1 MTSGRTDD
9 SLPFVAMALGADYAD
24 PFAAHRELVST
35 IFDLEMR
42 SPHPSVGYA
51 AEFAV
56 CDYGPIKLSVS
67 AATSPPLIMVRGP
80 GTIARTGVDQFH
92 IQFYRAGGFAM
103 IVDGA
108 ERQVEAGDIC
118 MLDLIRPATLRM
130 TGFDNLAAIVA
141 RDLLAPLLADVG
153 DVHGLVLRRDS
164 EAAVAVREHLEEMW
178 RLRSELTV
186 AEGLDW
192 SRATAAL
199 IAGVIRANSQS
210 RASTRTELRRS
221 QFRAISRRIDREIAD
236 PGLGPST
243 LSRDFHVARPTLYR
257 MFEPHGGIG
266 KYILGRRLAG
276 VFRDLSDPALVDK
289 AISEILRTWG
299 FTNHTAAGRAF
310 RAAYGLTPSA
320 CRVRARDRHRAGAI
334 AGREV
339 FDLPSDTP
347 AKIEASQ
354 RRASRI

>member
-9 SLPFVAMALGADYAD
+9 SLPYAAMAVGADYAD

-35 IFDLEMR
+35 IFDLETR
-42 SPHPSVGYA
+42 SPDPSPGYV
-51 AEFAV
+51 AEFAI

-67 AATSPPLIMVRGP
+67 AGTTPPLIMARGP
-80 GTIARTGVDQFH
+80 EAIARTGVDQFH
-92 IQFYRAGGFAM
+92 VQFYRAGGFAL

-108 ERQVEAGDIC
+108 ERWVEAGDIC
-118 MLDLIRPATLRM
+118 MLDFTRPATLHM
-130 TGFDNLAAIVA
+130 TGFDNLSAIVA
-141 RDLLAPLLADVG
+141 RDLLASLLADVG
-153 DVHGLVLRRDS
+153 DVHGLVLRCDS
-164 EAAVAVREHLEEMW
+164 EAAVAVREHMEEMW
-178 RLRSELTV
+178 RRRAELTV

-199 IAGVIRANSQS
+199 LAGLIRANSQS
-210 RASTRTELRRS
+210 RAATRAELRRS

-243 LSRDFHVARPTLYR
+243 LTRDFHVTRPTLYR

-276 VFRDLSDPALVDK
+276 AFRDLSDPTLIGR

-310 RAAYGLTPSA
+310 RTAYGLTPSA
-320 CRVRARDRHRAGAI
+320 CRVRARDLHRAGAI
-334 AGREV
+334 AGRKV
-339 FDLPSDTP
+339 FDLPSATP

-354 RRASRI
+354 RRASRL